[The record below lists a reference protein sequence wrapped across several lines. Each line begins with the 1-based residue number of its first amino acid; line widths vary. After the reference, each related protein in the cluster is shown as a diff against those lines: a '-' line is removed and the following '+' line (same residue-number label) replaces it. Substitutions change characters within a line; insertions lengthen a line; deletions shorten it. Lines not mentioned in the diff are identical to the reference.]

1 MENMSNV
8 IKIRKI
14 FYELPEEERPYILA
28 DLYYRLDDGGKDEF
42 LRETENE

>member
-1 MENMSNV
+1 METN
-8 IKIRKI
+8 KIYRQMMDL
-14 FYELPEEERPYILA
+14 FYAIPPDERPEILA